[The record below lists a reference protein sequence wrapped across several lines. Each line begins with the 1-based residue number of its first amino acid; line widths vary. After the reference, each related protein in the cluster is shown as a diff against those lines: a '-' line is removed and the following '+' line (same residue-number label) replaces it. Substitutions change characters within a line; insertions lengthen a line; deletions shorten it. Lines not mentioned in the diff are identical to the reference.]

1 MAEPELPTGGIRV
14 SRELFEELVV
24 RALDSIPPELASRM
38 DNVAV
43 VVEAESE
50 KPGSRHTLLGLYT
63 GVPLTK
69 RTGYPSVPDRITIY
83 QNPISE
89 RCETEQELAELV
101 REVVIHEVAH
111 HFGIS
116 DPRLRELGW

>member
-1 MAEPELPTGGIRV
+1 V
-14 SRELFEELVV
+14 SRQLFEELVV
-24 RALDSIPPELASRM
+24 RALDSIPAELAARM

-43 VVEAESE
+43 VVEDESAEAS
-50 KPGSRHTLLGLYT
+50 SRHTLLGLYS

-69 RTGYPSVPDRITIY
+69 RTGYPSAPDRITIY

-89 RCETEQELAELV
+89 RCQTEEQLAAMV